1 MHGNGKV
8 HSFHFKNEGNEGID
22 TIGNQ
27 TTIIPSTL
35 QEGEKKREREERMRR
50 KILAF

>member
-1 MHGNGKV
+1 MTRGNGKV

-27 TTIIPSTL
+27 TTTIPSTL
-35 QEGEKKREREERMRR
+35 QEGDKKEKEKREGEE
-50 KILAF
+50 KY